1 MKKQLLK
8 IVKSQ
13 PVSHF
18 SLVTLFDGFAL
29 PFVFHVLIIEGLS
42 VERVSPFFLSFS
54 SLSFPT
60 FSYAF
65 SVSFF
70 RVLANGNGVH
80 FSQVLCCHFH
90 AGSTSGY
97 GNRRFQELF
106 KHTQLCTLCY
116 SMKCSKSV

>member
-90 AGSTSGY
+90 AGSTSALRVFSLMVRPLVCY
-97 GNRRFQELF
+97 QEVWGSTPL
-106 KHTQLCTLCY
+106 KVPT
-116 SMKCSKSV
+116 